1 MITQFEEYLT
11 FENIYLWI
19 NLGILPFW
27 VMLIAIPNSQV
38 TKIFVNS
45 IILPL
50 ILATTYVYLIYQAFL
65 LDEKIIDIFK
75 LYISLD
81 NLYTIFATETFL
93 LTFWIHFVAINFF
106 LGSWISRDSIKY
118 GIPKKISLIPLLLVY
133 FAGPVGLLL
142 YWVFRIFYARKLGFH
157 D

>member
-1 MITQFEEYLT
+1 M
-11 FENIYLWI
+11 
-19 NLGILPFW
+19 
-27 VMLIAIPNSQV
+27 
-38 TKIFVNS
+38 K
-45 IILPL
+45 
-50 ILATTYVYLIYQAFL
+50 
-65 LDEKIIDIFK
+65 
-75 LYISLD
+75 
-81 NLYTIFATETFL
+81 FATETFL

-118 GIPKKISLIPLLLVY
+118 GIPKKISFIPLLLVY